1 MRLRLVVPDNLDE
14 PTGGNT
20 YDLALADA
28 LRRSGDEVELRR
40 CAPRDLGSVLRQPWE
55 GPTLVDGLLATPR
68 PDAVAAARVGV
79 LVHMPLALETGLPR
93 DRAAELDRLE
103 RRALHE
109 AERVVTTSHWTAR
122 YLREHY
128 DVGDVAVATPGVHP
142 APLVDGSDPPLLVQL
157 AALVPH
163 KDQLTVV
170 AALAQVSDLPWQA
183 RLAGPTDRDPAY
195 ATAVREAI
203 RAAGLEDRVDI
214 PGTMPRDAAWAGA
227 NLAMLPSLV
236 ESFGLVVTEALA
248 RGVPAVVGAGGPEEA
263 LGLTETGERP
273 GLVVPVGDP
282 DALGGAL
289 RRWLTDERSRDAI
302 RSAALA
308 RRVTLEPWDVTARRV
323 REALTRG

>member
-1 MRLRLVVPDNLDE
+1 VRLRLVVPPDVDE

-28 LRRSGDEVELRR
+28 LRRNDDEVEVRK
-40 CAPRDLGSVLRQPWE
+40 CAPRDLESVLRQPWE
-55 GPTLVDGLLATPR
+55 GPTLVDGLLATPQ
-68 PDAVAAARVGV
+68 PDALTAARVGV

-93 DRAAELDRLE
+93 DRAAALDQLE
-103 RRALHE
+103 RRALH
-109 AERVVTTSHWTAR
+109 AAQRVVTTSHWTAR
-122 YLREHY
+122 YLREHH
-128 DVGDVAVATPGVHP
+128 DVGDVAVASPGVDP
-142 APLVDGSDPPLLVQL
+142 APLVAGSDPPLLVQL

-170 AALAQVSDLPWQA
+170 AALARVADLPWHA
-183 RLAGPTDRDPAY
+183 RLAGPTERDPAY
-195 ATAVREAI
+195 AEAVREAV

-214 PGTMPRDAAWAGA
+214 PGTMAREAAWAGA

-236 ESFGLVVTEALA
+236 ESFGLVVIEALA
-248 RGVPAVVGAGGPEEA
+248 RGVPTVVGAGGPEEA
-263 LGLTETGERP
+263 LGVTETGQRP
-273 GLVVPVGDP
+273 GIVVPAGDP
-282 DALGGAL
+282 AAMGDAL
-289 RRWLTDERSRDAI
+289 RRWLTDEQCRDAI

>member
-1 MRLRLVVPDNLDE
+1 VRLRLVVPDNVGE

-28 LRRSGDEVELRR
+28 LRRSGDEVDLHR
-40 CAPRDLGSVLRQPWE
+40 CAPRDLESVLRQPWD
-55 GPTLVDGLLATPR
+55 GHTLVDGLLATPQ

-93 DRAAELDRLE
+93 DRATELDRLE
-103 RRALHE
+103 RRALHA

-128 DVGDVAVATPGVHP
+128 DIGEVAVATPGVDP
-142 APLVDGSDPPLLVQL
+142 APLVAGSDPPLLVQL
-157 AALVPH
+157 AALLPH

-170 AALAQVSDLPWQA
+170 AALAQVSDLPWHA

-195 ATAVREAI
+195 ATAVRDAV
-203 RAAGLEDRVDI
+203 RASGLEDRVDI
-214 PGTMPRDAAWAGA
+214 PGTMPREAAWTGA

-236 ESFGLVVTEALA
+236 ESFGLVVTEGLA

-263 LGLTETGERP
+263 LGVTETGDRP
-273 GLVVPVGDP
+273 GMVVPAGDP
-282 DALGGAL
+282 DALGDAL
-289 RRWLTDERSRDAI
+289 RRWLTDEQCREAI

>member
-1 MRLRLVVPDNLDE
+1 VRLRLVVPENVDE

-20 YDLALADA
+20 YDLALAGA
-28 LRRSGDEVELRR
+28 FRRGGDDVEVRR
-40 CAPRDLGSVLRQPWE
+40 CAPRDLESVLRQPWD
-55 GPTLVDGLLATPR
+55 GPTLVDGLLATPQ

-103 RRALHE
+103 RRALHS
-109 AERVVTTSHWTAR
+109 AERVVATSRWTAR

-128 DVGDVAVATPGVHP
+128 GVGEVAVATPGVDP
-142 APLVDGSDPPLLVQL
+142 APLVVGSDPPLLVQL

-170 AALAQVSDLPWQA
+170 AALTQVADLPWQA
-183 RLAGPTDRDPAY
+183 RLAGPTDRDAAY
-195 ATAVREAI
+195 AAAVRDAV
-203 RAAGLEDRVDI
+203 RAAGLENRVEI
-214 PGTMPRDAAWAGA
+214 PGTMPREAAWAGA

-236 ESFGLVVTEALA
+236 ESFGLVVAEGLA
-248 RGVPAVVGAGGPEEA
+248 RGVPGVVGAGGPEEA
-263 LGLTETGERP
+263 LGVTDTGERP
-273 GLVVPVGDP
+273 GIVVPVGDP
-282 DALGGAL
+282 DALGDAL
-289 RRWLTDERSRDAI
+289 RRWLTDEQCRDAI

-308 RRVTLEPWDVTARRV
+308 RRVTLEPWEVTARRV

>member
-1 MRLRLVVPDNLDE
+1 VRLRLVVPADVDE

-28 LRRSGDEVELRR
+28 LRRGGDEVDLRR
-40 CAPRDLGSVLRQPWE
+40 CAPRDLESVLRQPWE
-55 GPTLVDGLLATPR
+55 GPTLVDGLLATPH
-68 PDAVAAARVGV
+68 PDALTAARVGV

-93 DRAAELDRLE
+93 DIAAELDRRE
-103 RRALHE
+103 RRALHA
-109 AERVVTTSHWTAR
+109 AERVVATSHWTAR

-128 DVGDVAVATPGVHP
+128 EVGDVAVAIPGVDP
-142 APLVDGSDPPLLVQL
+142 APLVAGSDPPLLVQL

-170 AALAQVSDLPWQA
+170 AALAQVADLAWQA

-195 ATAVREAI
+195 AAAVRDAV
-203 RAAGLEDRVDI
+203 RATGLDNRVDI
-214 PGTMPRDAAWAGA
+214 PGTMPREAAWAGA

-236 ESFGLVVTEALA
+236 ESFGLVVTEGLA

-263 LGLTETGERP
+263 LGVTETGERP
-273 GLVVPVGDP
+273 GIVVPTGDP
-282 DALGGAL
+282 DALGDAL
-289 RRWLTDERSRDAI
+289 RRWLTDEQCRDAI

-323 REALTRG
+323 RQALTRG